1 MSRRRNSAWFRYLFG
16 KYFDIRLVIEI
27 HGSVGLLD
35 AKGIRDIGVLEH
47 FNEYIKP
54 KLIEEDIIRVA
65 ATVLLEF
72 LRRHPFWDGNKRTGL
87 MAATTTLLYGNWV
100 LEIEDEAA
108 ERYCR
113 DLAASFESKAF
124 RRVPIDDASLYQSA
138 QEMLLQ
144 HSRPI
149 RLRDFTITVLP
160 TFALEALMIILSRL
174 IGSTHPLMRK
184 IETTSRPRGV

>member
-16 KYFDIRLVIEI
+16 KYFDIGLIIEI
-27 HGSVGLLD
+27 HGRVGPLD
-35 AKGIRDIGVLEH
+35 ARGIRDIGVLEH
-47 FNEYIKP
+47 FDEYIKP
-54 KLIEEDIIRVA
+54 KLIEEDIIKVA

-72 LRRHPFWDGNKRTGL
+72 LTRHPFWDGNKRTGL

-100 LEIEDEAA
+100 LDIEDEAA

-113 DLAASFESKAF
+113 DLAASFERKAF
-124 RRVPIDDASLYQSA
+124 RRAPFNSANLYQSV

-149 RLRDFTITVLP
+149 RLRDFVNTVLP
-160 TFALEALMIILSRL
+160 TFALEGLMSILSRL
-174 IGSTHPLMRK
+174 IGSTHPLMRR